1 MQRYRSPIS
10 YQSVND
16 QEVRMESDSK
26 YFMGVVLL
34 LLIMVLL
41 LLSTSLL
48 ADSGAP
54 CNTATLV
61 QHVSDLAGPG
71 DGVL

>member
-1 MQRYRSPIS
+1 
-10 YQSVND
+10 
-16 QEVRMESDSK
+16 MESDSK

-34 LLIMVLL
+34 LLTMLLL

-48 ADSGAP
+48 ADSRTP
-54 CNTATLV
+54 CNTETPE

-71 DGVL
+71 DGAL